1 MKGMLLVAALVT
13 AADQASKALARRMSG
28 PITLIPGVL
37 GLRYCENTGVAFS
50 LLSGVP
56 WLPALLSVAMIVLGA
71 LALRRYQL
79 GRVSRLGAALVLG
92 GAVGNL
98 IDRALL
104 GYVVDMVEV
113 LAFHFA
119 VFNVA
124 DIAICAGGALLA
136 FSLMLC
142 PREWREKQKKEA

>member
-1 MKGMLLVAALVT
+1 MKGMLLIAALVT
-13 AADQASKALARRMSG
+13 LADQASKALARRMSG

-56 WLPALLSVAMIVLGA
+56 WLPALLSVAMIALGA

-124 DIAICAGGALLA
+124 DMAICVGGALLA

-142 PREWREKQKKEA
+142 PQEWREKQKKEA

>member
-13 AADQASKALARRMSG
+13 AADQASKALARRMSK
-28 PITLIPGVL
+28 PVTLIPGVL

-71 LALRRYQL
+71 LALRRYQR

-124 DIAICAGGALLA
+124 DIAICVGGALLA

-142 PREWREKQKKEA
+142 PQEWREKQKKEA